1 VLALLTLSVLAG
13 AGVLDYHDDTKLI
26 LIAGLALVFG
36 SQNAAARQF
45 GVQELST
52 TVLTSTIVGLGV
64 DSRLAGGTGEREK
77 LRYAVILTMFGGA
90 MVGATMTRF
99 VVAPVITLAGLV
111 VFAALLI
118 FRHGPARQV

>member
-1 VLALLTLSVLAG
+1 M
-13 AGVLDYHDDTKLI
+13 
-26 LIAGLALVFG
+26 
-36 SQNAAARQF
+36 
-45 GVQELST
+45 QELST

-118 FRHGPARQV
+118 FRHGRARQV